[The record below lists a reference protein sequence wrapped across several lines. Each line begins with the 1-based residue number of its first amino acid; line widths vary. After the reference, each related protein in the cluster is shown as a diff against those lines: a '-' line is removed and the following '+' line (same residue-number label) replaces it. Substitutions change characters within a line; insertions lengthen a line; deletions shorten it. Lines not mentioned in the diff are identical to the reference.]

1 MIRPLNT
8 WAVAGLTALLC
19 VGCTGAAQSAAP
31 PADPPAIQLYAKP
44 FPAAENPERTD
55 TRDGL
60 RVIRNVSE
68 PTLTA
73 FLPDPAKATGAAV
86 IVAPGGAFIM
96 LSYDSEG
103 AMVARRLAE
112 QGVAA
117 FLLKYRLEQTPSSP
131 ALFAPVLMRRL
142 ARRGRPI
149 PSRARRT
156 ASPPRTWPP
165 PTAPRRCDWCGK
177 TRPSGTSIRTGSV
190 SSASPRARSSPP
202 ISPPRPTPPTG
213 RTSRA

>member
-1 MIRPLNT
+1 MIRPLKT
-8 WAVAGLTALLC
+8 WALAGLAALLC

-31 PADPPAIQLYAKP
+31 ADPPAIPLYAKP
-44 FPAAENPERTD
+44 LPAAANPERTD
-55 TRDGL
+55 LRDGL

-112 QGVAA
+112 HGVAA
-117 FLLKYRLEQTPSSP
+117 FLLKYRLEPTAASAS
-131 ALFAPVLMRRL
+131 RL
-142 ARRGRPI
+142 RRGAD
-149 PSRARRT
+149 ARLGEARKADPAT
-156 ASPPRTWPP
+156 G
-165 PTAPRRCDWCGK
+165 APRPLHHRGPGHRRRRRGGAAGADR
-177 TRPSGTSIRTGSV
+177 TPRSGMSIRTGSA
-190 SSASPRARSSPP
+190 SWASPPAPSSPP
-202 ISPPRPTPPTG
+202 TWRPRPTPQTG
-213 RTSRA
+213 PTSRA